1 MNLWLRN
8 LLLLAL
14 MLAAS
19 GLAIAMRPTHKI
31 ADQESIVDL
40 ERVIPRAFGPW
51 QEEKQSSVQ
60 IVDPEQKKM
69 LDQIYSQMLSRTYVN
84 AKGYRIML
92 SLAYGNDQTRD
103 MQVHRPEVCYVA
115 QGFQVGGGQKIELK
129 VNGYSIPAMQLETR
143 LEKRIEP
150 VTYWVRVGSEI
161 ARGNIELGL
170 ARISYGIRGQ
180 IAHGLL
186 FRVSSLDGDAANAYA
201 EQEEFVD
208 ELIKA
213 MPLEAR
219 PAIIGGLKD
228 QS

>member
-31 ADQESIVDL
+31 ADQESRVDL
-40 ERVIPRAFGPW
+40 ERVIPRTFGPW

-180 IAHGLL
+180 IADGLL
-186 FRVSSLDGDAANAYA
+186 FRVSSIDGDAASAYA

>member
-31 ADQESIVDL
+31 GDQESRVDL
-40 ERVIPRAFGPW
+40 ERVIPRTFGPW

-150 VTYWVRVGSEI
+150 VTYWVRVGGEI

-180 IAHGLL
+180 IADGLL
-186 FRVSSLDGDAANAYA
+186 FRVSSIDGDAASAYA

-213 MPLEAR
+213 MPLEDR